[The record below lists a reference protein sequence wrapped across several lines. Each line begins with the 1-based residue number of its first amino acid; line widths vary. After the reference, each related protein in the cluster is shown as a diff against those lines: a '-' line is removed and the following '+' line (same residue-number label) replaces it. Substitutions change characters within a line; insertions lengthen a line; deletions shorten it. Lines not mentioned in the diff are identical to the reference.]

1 MESHEERIQ
10 EIIERNKE
18 IEATEERK
26 RRAKE
31 IARKEHERKH
41 GFMSSNGDYDGANR
55 FMGSKDPNVTNA
67 INSYYSMLLPQ
78 HNSLIYKVPMPL
90 LLRWPQWPPQW
101 LRLSVRDILLL
112 AV

>member
-55 FMGSKDPNVTNA
+55 FMGSKDRSFFFTYRKGMALKIYIYENA
-67 INSYYSMLLPQ
+67 CNKLSAETLMS
-78 HNSLIYKVPMPL
+78 KVPYTDYIGSAYTHS
-90 LLRWPQWPPQW
+90 RHGEG
-101 LRLSVRDILLL
+101 
-112 AV
+112 